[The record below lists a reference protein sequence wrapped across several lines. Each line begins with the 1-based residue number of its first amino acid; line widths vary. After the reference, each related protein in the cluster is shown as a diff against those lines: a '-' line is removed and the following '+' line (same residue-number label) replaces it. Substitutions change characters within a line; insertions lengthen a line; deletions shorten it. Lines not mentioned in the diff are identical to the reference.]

1 MVKEATLQV
10 RMESDLKADAEKLYR
25 RLGTSFAEAVR
36 IFARQSLTVG
46 GMPFAIQLELPKPG
60 VPSMRGVAHKY
71 AGKRGGAS
79 GEELW
84 AKAAVEKY
92 ARTRRA
98 NSH

>member
-10 RMESDLKADAEKLYR
+10 RMESDLKADAEELYR

-60 VPSMRGVAHKY
+60 TPSMRGVAHKY
-71 AGKRGGAS
+71 AGRNGGVAGEKCWKR
-79 GEELW
+79 
-84 AKAAVEKY
+84 AAVEKY
-92 ARTRRA
+92 ARTRCA
-98 NSH
+98 HAH